1 MISLLN
7 RLNVQKKL
15 LLPVTFQLLMIVL
28 VVFIFL
34 GNRATIDNSKASLAG
49 AAALINELET
59 VYADVRLYAEGIGS
73 SEKIKSRIDKI
84 NVDLARQK
92 IANSEEIKAQ
102 LSRLTN
108 HLETI
113 EKSLSSNRQVNS
125 EIMHLTEKSIEA
137 SNQYIQDL
145 TALLVDE
152 YKRFDVST
160 GQRMVLAGALI
171 NTDSNHRVRFL
182 FKRLEHDITAADE
195 LSSFLDLLIS
205 NTVKDAERAEGT
217 PFHGRVIA
225 ALEVNRKIKQLV
237 SNYIE
242 NAKIIDRAQNNLV
255 SELDQM
261 LGVLD
266 QFQNNNIQSVFA
278 KLSQSS
284 LAIVGL
290 LMVSTILII
299 AVTLLVGRSVV
310 LPLRELGG
318 HIEALARS
326 GGDLTFRIDLH
337 RQDEIGSLAV
347 GVNQFLEK
355 LQSIFVSVTASSRQI
370 SGQAND
376 AEERSRATAAMMKD
390 QMAQTSEVAAAVNQ
404 METAIGEVAKNADT
418 ASNAAKCAETQT
430 ATALA
435 TIEQAV
441 KSITS
446 LSQDITNATEVIGKL
461 EQDSQ
466 NIGGILDV
474 IREIAAQT
482 NLLALN
488 AAIEA
493 ARAGEQGRG
502 FAVVAD
508 EVRSLAQRTQ
518 SSIEEINAMI
528 GSLQSA
534 AVQAASVMEAGY
546 QQINKSVAAS
556 NDAGAG
562 LQEVSSAISSISQMN
577 LLMASAVEEQNAV
590 VREIN
595 GSVKRISD
603 LAKNTNDSAVS
614 ASGSAT
620 QQMQSAKHLLELIG
634 QFRT

>member
-1 MISLLN
+1 
-7 RLNVQKKL
+7 
-15 LLPVTFQLLMIVL
+15 
-28 VVFIFL
+28 
-34 GNRATIDNSKASLAG
+34 
-49 AAALINELET
+49 
-59 VYADVRLYAEGIGS
+59 
-73 SEKIKSRIDKI
+73 
-84 NVDLARQK
+84 
-92 IANSEEIKAQ
+92 
-102 LSRLTN
+102 
-108 HLETI
+108 
-113 EKSLSSNRQVNS
+113 
-125 EIMHLTEKSIEA
+125 
-137 SNQYIQDL
+137 
-145 TALLVDE
+145 
-152 YKRFDVST
+152 
-160 GQRMVLAGALI
+160 
-171 NTDSNHRVRFL
+171 
-182 FKRLEHDITAADE
+182 
-195 LSSFLDLLIS
+195 
-205 NTVKDAERAEGT
+205 
-217 PFHGRVIA
+217 
-225 ALEVNRKIKQLV
+225 
-237 SNYIE
+237 
-242 NAKIIDRAQNNLV
+242 
-255 SELDQM
+255 
-261 LGVLD
+261 
-266 QFQNNNIQSVFA
+266 
-278 KLSQSS
+278 
-284 LAIVGL
+284 
-290 LMVSTILII
+290 MVSTILII

-634 QFRT
+634 QCRT